1 MLTEAAIRNAKP
13 REKPY
18 KIFGERGLFMLVVP
32 TGGRL
37 WRFRYRHGG
46 KEKLLSLGAYP
57 DVALRRAR
65 EKRDEARRLV
75 ADGIDPSARR
85 QADKAALSASSRRS
99 RCGAYPIR
107 RTVCAVRAHVYSDTR
122 PGQGVLIT

>member
-1 MLTEAAIRNAKP
+1 MLTETAIRSAKP

-18 KIFGERGLFMLVVP
+18 KLFDERGLYLLVAP

-46 KEKLLSLGAYP
+46 KEKLLAVGAYP
-57 DVALRRAR
+57 DVPLRRAR

-75 ADGIDPSARR
+75 ADGIDPNVRR
-85 QADKAALSASSRRS
+85 QADKATL
-99 RCGAYPIR
+99 C
-107 RTVCAVRAHVYSDTR
+107 RTFESVAREWLEARAAEERDQGKHV
-122 PGQGVLIT
+122 